1 LCRAQRAHA
10 ARKKKKL
17 QSYLNA
23 ELFLQ
28 SYYLNFFLAEVS
40 QFCFGRGI
48 SIFIFLQSYLNAHTL
63 LARKKALV
71 DIECALE
78 SGRGMLLF

>member
-1 LCRAQRAHA
+1 MMSDSISAEESRPLPVP
-10 ARKKKKL
+10 KKEK
-17 QSYLNA
+17 
-23 ELFLQ
+23 ELWPSQ
-28 SYYLNFFLAEVS
+28 FFLH
-40 QFCFGRGI
+40 FF
-48 SIFIFLQSYLNAHTL
+48 FLQSYLNAHTL